1 MKNDVFRYSDC
12 PMHRSMAI
20 LGTKWKPIIIYA
32 LRERK
37 ARFGQLHTAVGSI
50 SKKVLTTTLRELE
63 ADGVLLREEFR
74 ELPPRV
80 EYSLTEKGLALIPII
95 LKLAEWDHIYHE
107 GSAAQC
113 GKDNFTQSRKVAKA
127 HAEKDTL

>member
-12 PMHRSMAI
+12 PVHRSMAI

-37 ARFGQLHTAVGSI
+37 ARFGQIYTAVGSI

-63 ADGVLLREEFR
+63 ADGVLLREEFK

-80 EYSLTEKGLALIPII
+80 EYSLAEKGRALIPII
-95 LKLAEWDHIYHE
+95 IQLAQWDTIYHE
-107 GSAAQC
+107 ENVVGC
-113 GKDNFTQSRKVAKA
+113 
-127 HAEKDTL
+127 E

>member
-1 MKNDVFRYSDC
+1 MNNEVFRYADC

-37 ARFGQLHTAVGSI
+37 ARFGQLHAMIGTI
-50 SKKVLTTTLRELE
+50 SKKVLTSTLRELE
-63 ADGVLLREEFR
+63 ADGILLREEFK

-80 EYSLTEKGLALIPII
+80 EYTLTEKGATLIPII
-95 LKLAEWDHIYHE
+95 IQLAEWDNLHYMQKKEMHPEKYIM
-107 GSAAQC
+107 AQ
-113 GKDNFTQSRKVAKA
+113 N
-127 HAEKDTL
+127 

>member
-12 PMHRSMAI
+12 PIHRSMAI
-20 LGTKWKPIIIYA
+20 IGTKWKPIIIYA

-37 ARFGQLHTAVGSI
+37 ARFGQIHASVGSI
-50 SKKVLTTTLRELE
+50 SKKVLTTTLKELE
-63 ADGVLLREEFR
+63 TDGVLFREEFK

-95 LKLAEWDHIYHE
+95 LKLAEWDDVYHQ
-107 GSAAQC
+107 A
-113 GKDNFTQSRKVAKA
+113 DKVQR
-127 HAEKDTL
+127 EEY

>member
-12 PMHRSMAI
+12 PVHRSMAI

-37 ARFGQLHTAVGSI
+37 ARFGQIYAVVGSI

-63 ADGVLLREEFR
+63 ADGVLLREEFK

-80 EYSLTEKGLALIPII
+80 EYSLTEKGRALIPII
-95 LKLAEWDHIYHE
+95 IQLAQWDTIYHE
-107 GSAAQC
+107 ENAAEC
-113 GKDNFTQSRKVAKA
+113 
-127 HAEKDTL
+127 E

>member
-1 MKNDVFRYSDC
+1 MKNDVFRYSNC

-37 ARFGQLHTAVGSI
+37 ARFGQLHAMVGSI
-50 SKKVLTTTLRELE
+50 SKKVLSSTLRELE
-63 ADGVLLREEFR
+63 ADGILLREEFK

-80 EYSLTEKGLALIPII
+80 EYTLTEKGKSLLPII
-95 LKLAEWDHIYHE
+95 IQLAEWDNRHYM
-107 GSAAQC
+107 
-113 GKDNFTQSRKVAKA
+113 QSKGA
-127 HAEKDTL
+127 HPEIEVEIPA

>member
-1 MKNDVFRYSDC
+1 MQKDVFRYSAC

-50 SKKVLTTTLRELE
+50 SKKVMTSTLKELE
-63 ADGVLLREEFR
+63 ADGIVLREEFK

-80 EYSLTEKGLALIPII
+80 EYSLTEKGRTLIPII
-95 LKLAEWDHIYHE
+95 IQLAEWDNVHYLNDKE
-107 GSAAQC
+107 GHPE
-113 GKDNFTQSRKVAKA
+113 KA
-127 HAEKDTL
+127 MV

>member
-12 PMHRSMAI
+12 PVHRSMAI
-20 LGTKWKPIIIYA
+20 IGTKWKPIIIYA

-37 ARFGQLHTAVGSI
+37 ARFGQICAVVAAI

-63 ADGVLLREEFR
+63 ADGVLLREEFK

-80 EYSLTEKGLALIPII
+80 EYSLTEKGQALIPII
-95 LKLAEWDHIYHE
+95 LQLAEWDHIYHE
-107 GSAAQC
+107 V
-113 GKDNFTQSRKVAKA
+113 NVVAC
-127 HAEKDTL
+127 EKH